1 MARPGFDD
9 PQWYRRAVFYE
20 VFLRGFADSSG
31 DGSGDLRGL
40 TERLDHLD
48 WLGVDCV
55 WLLPFYASPLRD
67 GGYDIS
73 DFFTVHPTY
82 GVLADVIELVDEAHK
97 RGIRVIADLVLNH
110 TSDQHPWFQESRQ
123 DRTNPKADW
132 YVWGDDDQRWSE
144 ARIIFHDTERS
155 NWTWDPQR
163 EQYFW
168 HRFFSHQPDLNYRNP
183 EVCEAIIDM
192 VRYWADLGL
201 DGFRLDAVPVPL
213 RGRRHQR
220 REPARDPRVPAG
232 DCGRR
237 STPAIPGRMLLA
249 EANQWPS
256 DVLPYFGR
264 GDECHMCF
272 HFPLMPRM
280 YLAAKR
286 GERGPIEAILAET
299 PELPD
304 GCQWGLFLRNH
315 DELTLE
321 MVTDAERDEMYAE
334 YAADPMMRRN
344 SGIGRRLAPLLHN
357 SRPAD
362 GALLL
367 AAVHAARAAPSST
380 TATRSGWATTSTSAT
395 ATACARRCSGR
406 ATATPASRRP
416 SPEALYLPVISDP
429 VYGYQAVNV
438 ESQRQN
444 GGSLLRWL
452 SHILSV
458 RREHPQLA
466 VGTFTMVPVDNPA
479 VFAYIRGGV
488 AGEAPDPILCVAN
501 LHRQA
506 QPAAIPLPGHVGAR
520 PLELLGDVPV
530 PRRSAPIPTP

>member
-97 RGIRVIADLVLNH
+97 RGIRVVADLVMNH

-168 HRFFSHQPDLNYRNP
+168 HRFFSHQPDLNYRNE

-192 VRYWADLGL
+192 VRYWARHRAR
-201 DGFRLDAVPVPL
+201 RLPARRRAVPL
-213 RGRRHQR
+213 RGRRDQR
-220 REPARDPRVPAG
+220 REPGRDPRLPAA
-232 DCGRR
+232 
-237 STPAIPGRMLLA
+237 T
-249 EANQWPS
+249 
-256 DVLPYFGR
+256 
-264 GDECHMCF
+264 
-272 HFPLMPRM
+272 
-280 YLAAKR
+280 
-286 GERGPIEAILAET
+286 
-299 PELPD
+299 
-304 GCQWGLFLRNH
+304 
-315 DELTLE
+315 
-321 MVTDAERDEMYAE
+321 
-334 YAADPMMRRN
+334 
-344 SGIGRRLAPLLHN
+344 
-357 SRPAD
+357 AD
-362 GALLL
+362 GA
-367 AAVHAARAAPSST
+367 RRQPSRHGCCWPRPT
-380 TATRSGWATTSTSAT
+380 
-395 ATACARRCSGR
+395 SGR
-406 ATATPASRRP
+406 ATCSPTSVAATSATCASTSRSCPACTWPPSAASGARSRP
-416 SPEALYLPVISDP
+416 SS
-429 VYGYQAVNV
+429 
-438 ESQRQN
+438 
-444 GGSLLRWL
+444 
-452 SHILSV
+452 
-458 RREHPQLA
+458 
-466 VGTFTMVPVDNPA
+466 
-479 VFAYIRGGV
+479 
-488 AGEAPDPILCVAN
+488 
-501 LHRQA
+501 
-506 QPAAIPLPGHVGAR
+506 
-520 PLELLGDVPV
+520 
-530 PRRSAPIPTP
+530 PRRLSCPTVASGASSCATTTS